1 MGSGQ
6 FVRLS
11 KMERL
16 HADGILARAFTKIF
30 FRTIDLI
37 SPLKVAFHRLG
48 KRLFAGCPI
57 GLNVGTNSRR
67 SALRLGSV
75 PRRALKVEVAVTSPS
90 SSRNNAMRARSQV
103 RTYLASLPPDA
114 RRSLQ
119 KLREAIR
126 AAAPGAIESFSYGI
140 PAFRLDGQPL
150 VWYAAWKHHSSLY
163 PMSAAV
169 TRAHAAELKGYE
181 TSKGTIRFPL
191 TKPPPRALVRRLVK
205 ARIAELRR
213 KGKA

>member
-1 MGSGQ
+1 M
-6 FVRLS
+6 
-11 KMERL
+11 
-16 HADGILARAFTKIF
+16 
-30 FRTIDLI
+30 
-37 SPLKVAFHRLG
+37 
-48 KRLFAGCPI
+48 
-57 GLNVGTNSRR
+57 
-67 SALRLGSV
+67 
-75 PRRALKVEVAVTSPS
+75 
-90 SSRNNAMRARSQV
+90 QV

-114 RRSLQ
+114 RRGLR
-119 KLREAIR
+119 KLREDIR
-126 AAAPGAIESFSYGI
+126 AAAPGASESFSYGI

-169 TRAHAAELKGYE
+169 RRAHAAEVKGYE

-191 TKPPPRALVRRLVK
+191 TTPPPSALVRRLVK